1 MPMMKSDL
9 AKALAKIAEL
19 EAENKNLRE
28 GIAAIKTVAESPFK
42 DHWCIRM
49 CEELLKEGGSE

>member
-19 EAENKNLRE
+19 EAENKRLRGVLEE
-28 GIAAIKTVAESPFK
+28 GWRDSFGNWVIPSELIDA
-42 DHWCIRM
+42 
-49 CEELLKEGGSE
+49 LLKEGE